1 MGYGIN
7 KYVVNSIY
15 FYPKQVGFLR
25 KTWTL
30 ARGWG
35 GGGGLRGEGDL
46 QHIILLIQ
54 LNIKRRLTQV
64 HYVEGKFV

>member
-15 FYPKQVGFLR
+15 IYQKQVEFLR

-30 ARGWG
+30 ARE
-35 GGGGLRGEGDL
+35 GGGLRGEGDL

-64 HYVEGKFV
+64 HYV